1 MVSLIPGL
9 DKTLAYWR
17 PKEPLSPAEDFSQVL
32 AAVSPAARQPA
43 PSAATYQVQAGDNLT
58 SIAKKLGYRDP
69 LALARANG
77 LKNPDILRTGQILS
91 LPENAGA
98 DAGMAARKAAPA
110 SVPPVPAAPKSATAA
125 AGQATLV
132 RASWYGP
139 RHHGRLMANG
149 QPFDMF
155 ADTAAHRELPLGSRL
170 KVTNPRNGRSVTV
183 AVTDRGPFI
192 PGRSLDLSLGAA
204 RKLGVVEAG
213 VSRVYIEKNAG

>member
-9 DKTLAYWR
+9 AKTLAYWR
-17 PKEPLSPAEDFSQVL
+17 PQEATPPAENFSQVL
-32 AAVSPAARQPA
+32 AAVSSGTRQAGAA
-43 PSAATYQVQAGDNLT
+43 AATYQVQPGDNL
-58 SIAKKLGYRDP
+58 SRIAKKLGYENP

-77 LKNPDILRTGQILS
+77 LKDPNLLKPGQVLI
-91 LPENAGA
+91 LPEQAGA
-98 DAGMAARKAAPA
+98 GAAGAAPKAAPGQ
-110 SVPPVPAAPKSATAA
+110 PVQTARPKKAAVSGGPL
-125 AGQATLV
+125 LV
-132 RASWYGP
+132 KASWYGP

-155 ADTAAHRELPLGSRL
+155 ADTAAHRDLPLGTRL
-170 KVTNPRNGRSVTV
+170 KVTNPKNGRSVEV

-213 VSRVYIEKNAG
+213 VSRLYIEHQSG